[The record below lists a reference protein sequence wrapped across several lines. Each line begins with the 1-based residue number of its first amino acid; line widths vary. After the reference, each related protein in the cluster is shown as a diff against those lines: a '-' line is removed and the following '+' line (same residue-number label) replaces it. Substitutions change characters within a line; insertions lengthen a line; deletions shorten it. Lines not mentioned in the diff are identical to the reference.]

1 MNEQT
6 IDITTKDGA
15 METFVVHPDRNGP
28 QPEGAAADG
37 RPPASWRSCTT

>member
-15 METFVVHPDRNGP
+15 MEIFVVHPDRNGP
-28 QPEGAAADG
+28 HPKVLLLMDAPRHPGGAA
-37 RPPASWRSCTT
+37 